1 MRGYYLLAG
10 MLLALLLAGCSHQ
23 NPIVGTW
30 QGTQAIPGGV
40 SVNQTWQFTS
50 DGKISTSMIG
60 ANGPRRGEEVS
71 TAGVYTLNGSTMT
84 QTIQTMSEHGRT
96 VAATHPVPTTYQYT
110 ITGDQLKISGGG
122 MPSDLTMTRQ
132 ASP

>member
-1 MRGYYLLAG
+1 MRGYFLLTWLLLA
-10 MLLALLLAGCSHQ
+10 MLLAGCSHQ

-40 SVNQTWQFTS
+40 SVKQTWQFTA
-50 DGKISTSMIG
+50 DGKNNTSMSV

-71 TAGVYTLNGSTMT
+71 SAGIYTLNGSTMT
-84 QTIQTMSEHGRT
+84 QTFQTMSEHGRT

-110 ITGDQLKISGGG
+110 ITGNTLKLSGGG